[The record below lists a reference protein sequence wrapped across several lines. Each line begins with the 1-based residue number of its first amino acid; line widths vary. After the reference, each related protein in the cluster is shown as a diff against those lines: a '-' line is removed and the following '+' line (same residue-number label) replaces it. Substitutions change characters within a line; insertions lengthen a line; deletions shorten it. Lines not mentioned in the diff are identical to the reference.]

1 MSTSVELKPSNSS
14 LSNDVP
20 SDDFVFFS
28 PTSSISDQSKQ
39 SFIGRIHP
47 EEGDSKGPEIHR
59 EDNIMERVI
68 DLVKENDTLKETLIF
83 FNTVLQQYIKEFT
96 DMQESH
102 KANSEN
108 IKKEHQ
114 KAKEV
119 VNFFRDDNR
128 TLKGELKNMQS
139 HFFQEVLTGK
149 KEDLERENT
158 SFFQQ
163 ISALQEH
170 IKAIDS
176 DFFFCEQLLGSLASY
191 NYKSFFSQRNEEPL
205 DSELSGELRFFY
217 KTADQKSKDI
227 ETEILRF
234 FFEKVKVE
242 KCHLDDKLTETK
254 EELKKVQES
263 SKRTKEEK
271 EQLRKLLDEQYLK
284 NEKDQNEMASVCK
297 NLQDENQKLKEEL
310 TNKNEELT
318 KKMEEKEVKN
328 AEMELKS
335 VRFELA
341 ICIN

>member
-83 FNTVLQQYIKEFT
+83 FNTVLQ
-96 DMQESH
+96 
-102 KANSEN
+102 
-108 IKKEHQ
+108 
-114 KAKEV
+114 
-119 VNFFRDDNR
+119 
-128 TLKGELKNMQS
+128 
-139 HFFQEVLTGK
+139 
-149 KEDLERENT
+149 
-158 SFFQQ
+158 
-163 ISALQEH
+163 
-170 IKAIDS
+170 
-176 DFFFCEQLLGSLASY
+176 QLLGSLASY